1 MATSTTD
8 SLVWKIGETAGKV
21 WHVLKDGGKMSMTRL
36 IRSVDAPRD
45 LVLQAI
51 GWLAREEK
59 IEIEQSSKGRYVWLR

>member
-21 WHVLKDGGKMSMTRL
+21 WHVLKDGDKMSMTRL

>member
-21 WHVLKDGGKMSMTRL
+21 WHVLKEL

>member
-1 MATSTTD
+1 MTTEATD

-21 WHVLKDGGKMSMTRL
+21 WHVLNDHDKISVTRL
-36 IRSVDAPRD
+36 VSEVDAPRD

-59 IEIEQSSKGRYVWLR
+59 IDICRLRSGRFVSLR